1 MQLNKKKKTQIS
13 ELNPIIWFGCLEH
26 RPEPRY
32 ASIVN
37 AFKEGENQFGKYLKI
52 LTLRVVL
59 RVKEIILD
67 GLEKYL
73 KKSLMAGET
82 PLPPKSSLML
92 VNNLLFTAII

>member
-1 MQLNKKKKTQIS
+1 M
-13 ELNPIIWFGCLEH
+13 EH

-82 PLPPKSSLML
+82 PLPP
-92 VNNLLFTAII
+92 